1 MILTSLYLQAS
12 FACDL
17 SSTVTVSFSCRG
29 WRVGV
34 ARHSH
39 AGGVLSDH
47 RARRMVGACG
57 LRPDNVA
64 GWKFFSPALKV
75 NSLLNYVESDFTP
88 VLSCFADCIPMNSW
102 SIFPFFWD
110 VDLSS
115 MKKSC
120 PTTIRRPKA
129 FAAQRI
135 LLACAVIL
143 LEAAVARMLEFGIP
157 ATEATRYGAY
167 GGFWKMWDPD
177 FFIIVLDNLHGEA
190 MGNQWYARRG
200 APFFWKAPCS
210 PCRPETVLVNNDQ
223 VYIYIYMYMYV
234 HIWMY
239 ILPDSMIIEGVSLSG
254 LNGFWSQKLWVLT
267 PNVGWGWEMLTNS
280 WSQELGVPNSWAI
293 SIQGV
298 LGSIITWCWQGLQK
312 DF

>member
-1 MILTSLYLQAS
+1 MIPASLYLQAS

-64 GWKFFSPALKV
+64 GWKFFSPAL
-75 NSLLNYVESDFTP
+75 VESDFTP

-102 SIFPFFWD
+102 SIFPFFWMSTFPPSN
-110 VDLSS
+110 LAPQQS
-115 MKKSC
+115 
-120 PTTIRRPKA
+120 RPKP

-157 ATEATRYGAY
+157 GTEATRYGAY
-167 GGFWKMWDPD
+167 GF
-177 FFIIVLDNLHGEA
+177 
-190 MGNQWYARRG
+190 
-200 APFFWKAPCS
+200 
-210 PCRPETVLVNNDQ
+210 
-223 VYIYIYMYMYV
+223 
-234 HIWMY
+234 
-239 ILPDSMIIEGVSLSG
+239 
-254 LNGFWSQKLWVLT
+254 
-267 PNVGWGWEMLTNS
+267 
-280 WSQELGVPNSWAI
+280 
-293 SIQGV
+293 
-298 LGSIITWCWQGLQK
+298 
-312 DF
+312 